1 MNMANKLTLSRI
13 LLVPFIL
20 FFLLP
25 LPWAEDAAFSRFV
38 LSSPGRSIAFVL
50 FILAALTDAFDGL
63 LARKQGIVS
72 DLGKL
77 LDPIADKILVISVF
91 TAFVQLG
98 RVSTYILTIIIAREL
113 IVTGIRQV
121 AAIRGTVIAASWFGK
136 IKTVIQVVTLIV
148 LIFEPIV
155 ANWLDPSLPFL
166 GYGAPYSLPGDIMI
180 AVSAII
186 TVLSGLDYGIK
197 NKDIWKE
204 EP

>member
-1 MNMANKLTLSRI
+1 MNIANKLTLSRI
-13 LLVPFIL
+13 LLIPFIL

-25 LPWAEDAAFSRFV
+25 LPWAEDSAFSKFV
-38 LSSPGRSIAFVL
+38 LSSPGRTIAFVL
-50 FILAALTDAFDGL
+50 FIIAALTDAFDGV

-98 RVSTYILTIIIAREL
+98 RVSTYILTIIVAREL

-121 AAIRGTVIAASWFGK
+121 AAIKGTVIAASWFGK
-136 IKTVIQVVTLIV
+136 IKTVIQMATLII

-155 ANWLDPSLPFL
+155 AKSLDPSLPFL
-166 GYGAPYSLPGDIMI
+166 GYGAPYSLPGDILVAI
-180 AVSAII
+180 STII
-186 TVLSGLDYGIK
+186 TVLSGLDYAVK
-197 NKDIWKE
+197 NKEIFKE
-204 EP
+204 EL

>member
-136 IKTVIQVVTLIV
+136 IKTVLQVVTLIV

>member
-1 MNMANKLTLSRI
+1 MANKLTLSRI

>member
-1 MNMANKLTLSRI
+1 
-13 LLVPFIL
+13 
-20 FFLLP
+20 LLP

>member
-155 ANWLDPSLPFL
+155 ANWLDPPLPFL

>member
-121 AAIRGTVIAASWFGK
+121 AAIRGTVIAASWFARSK
-136 IKTVIQVVTLIV
+136 R
-148 LIFEPIV
+148 
-155 ANWLDPSLPFL
+155 
-166 GYGAPYSLPGDIMI
+166 
-180 AVSAII
+180 
-186 TVLSGLDYGIK
+186 
-197 NKDIWKE
+197 
-204 EP
+204 